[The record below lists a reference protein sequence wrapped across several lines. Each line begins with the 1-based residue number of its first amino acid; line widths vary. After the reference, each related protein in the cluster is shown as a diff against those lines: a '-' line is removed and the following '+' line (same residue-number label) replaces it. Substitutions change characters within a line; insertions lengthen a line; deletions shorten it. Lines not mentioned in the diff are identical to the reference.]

1 MARESKSVDT
11 SRILNLLQSVV
22 LLTTVGAVF
31 MSVGMSKQTLEQNSR
46 SIDELQNIASD
57 LVKFQVL
64 SAANDENH
72 IGMLRALA
80 RRLEKLEGQN

>member
-72 IGMLRALA
+72 IGMLRDLA